1 MKMLNDIIWV
11 VICVIF
17 IIFFIMSIILAFD
30 KLLSS
35 FEKLERAE
43 KERHD
48 IIIKLIENL
57 GNIHSQ
63 K

>member
-1 MKMLNDIIWV
+1 MTDTYIVGI

-17 IIFFIMSIILAFD
+17 ITLFILSILLLFD
-30 KLLSS
+30 KIITS